1 MKFVANNMP
10 LLVGAVLVLGLLSVG
25 KAKKLDDIAVE
36 DFEEER
42 YRDIIHL
49 APDQIGIDPKDAY
62 EAEMRLAN
70 TEIFANV
77 DGGGGDATENVAGD
91 VPGRR
96 MKALMDISDI
106 STPDAIADGTGRNL
120 GGRKSESKRKKSL
133 FKKKSSSKSKN
144 SKSSE
149 SKSKKKSQKKSSSS
163 STDDKSMK
171 RKKKSDSS
179 TEDDSKSKSKK
190 DKKSDSDSDSSKSKK
205 KSTKKSDSDSST
217 ESKSK
222 KKKDK
227 KSTKDSKDSKVS
239 CFFAYTDLLLLL
251 HLHAV
256 FVQLDYHMVRSDIS
270 QIKYLYLFLF
280 PSYLAE

>member
-1 MKFVANNMP
+1 MKVVAHNMP
-10 LLVGAVLVLGLLSVG
+10 LLVGTILMLGLLSVG
-25 KAKKLDDIAVE
+25 KAKKLDDIVVE
-36 DFEEER
+36 AFEEER
-42 YRDIIHL
+42 YRDIIQL
-49 APDQIGIDPKDAY
+49 APGQIGIDPKDAY

-70 TEIFANV
+70 TELFLNV
-77 DGGGGDATENVAGD
+77 GGGDATENVAGD
-91 VPGRR
+91 VSGRR
-96 MKALMDISDI
+96 MRALMDISGT
-106 STPDAIADGTGRNL
+106 STPDTVASRNL
-120 GGRKSESKRKKSL
+120 GGKKSESKRKKSL

-163 STDDKSMK
+163 SADDKSMK

-179 TEDDSKSKSKK
+179 TDDDSKSKSKK

-239 CFFAYTDLLLLL
+239 
-251 HLHAV
+251 
-256 FVQLDYHMVRSDIS
+256 
-270 QIKYLYLFLF
+270 FLCV
-280 PSYLAE
+280 

>member
-1 MKFVANNMP
+1 MKFVAHNMP
-10 LLVGAVLVLGLLSVG
+10 LLVGTILMLGLLSVG
-25 KAKKLDDIAVE
+25 KAKKLDDNAVE
-36 DFEEER
+36 AFEEER
-42 YRDIIHL
+42 YQDIIQL

-70 TEIFANV
+70 SEHFSNGV
-77 DGGGGDATENVAGD
+77 GDGDAAVAGD
-91 VPGRR
+91 VSGRLIR
-96 MKALMDISDI
+96 ALMDISGT
-106 STPDAIADGTGRNL
+106 STPDAVASRNL

-163 STDDKSMK
+163 SADDKSMK

-190 DKKSDSDSDSSKSKK
+190 DKKSDGDSDSSKSMK
-205 KSTKKSDSDSST
+205 KSTKKSDSDSSS